1 MMKKWRPSYWF
12 KAESRIQKQR
22 FPYDVIIFYNTVMG
36 GVDQVDQRTCV
47 YHPDGKFAIRF
58 YLRIFFIDLM
68 DVAYVNSYIA

>member
-1 MMKKWRPSYWF
+1 
-12 KAESRIQKQR
+12 
-22 FPYDVIIFYNTVMG
+22 MG